1 MRVILFLTILALST
15 CYAQGFREKFEATVV
30 EVEPYVCIRGRG
42 PGCDD
47 GEDTEPVA
55 DLSRG
60 SAMTS
65 SSSTSLPDNPETIFL
80 MTTASDSA
88 MNEGM
93 TGQFSS
99 PQTFLDSFILG
110 RTPMRTEE
118 VEITGIPEIT
128 GMVFGAPTGSGA
140 PEELDQIVFDTGSDA
155 AFSFP
160 SNLVDCCSPTLAIPD
175 IASLFYGLR
184 R

>member
-1 MRVILFLTILALST
+1 MRT
-15 CYAQGFREKFEATVV
+15 E
-30 EVEPYVCIRGRG
+30 EVEITGIPEITGMVFGA
-42 PGCDD
+42 P
-47 GEDTEPVA
+47 T
-55 DLSRG
+55 G
-60 SAMTS
+60 SGA
-65 SSSTSLPDNPETIFL
+65 PE
-80 MTTASDSA
+80 
-88 MNEGM
+88 E
-93 TGQFSS
+93 
-99 PQTFLDSFILG
+99 LDQIVI
-110 RTPMRTEE
+110 EE

-155 AFSFP
+155 AFTFG

>member
-1 MRVILFLTILALST
+1 
-15 CYAQGFREKFEATVV
+15 
-30 EVEPYVCIRGRG
+30 
-42 PGCDD
+42 
-47 GEDTEPVA
+47 
-55 DLSRG
+55 
-60 SAMTS
+60 
-65 SSSTSLPDNPETIFL
+65 
-80 MTTASDSA
+80 

-99 PQTFLDSFILG
+99 PQSFLDSFLLG

-140 PEELDQIVFDTGSDA
+140 PEELDQVVTDTGSGA
-155 AFSFP
+155 AFTFG